1 MRMLH
6 LYIPNDTKCIKI
18 KGRKSVLVLLNCC
31 SYIINLCGRHNPIT
45 TMKIDPQYVLAPF
58 HKLLE
63 ECQNNVLM
71 GLRIVEKL
79 DKFPAPTQEE
89 LQFFQLSMGG
99 QVTGIA
105 NSKTL
110 FKKWVLVN
118 GFEDIHKCFRV
129 TLERLYI
136 LKTIDS
142 KIKSGETFKVEEVE
156 AELKV
161 KASNLYFDQLINSV
175 NSLFPEPLEYQRH
188 ILSFNNARN
197 CLVHTNGI
205 VTTRHC
211 NNPEKDNLT
220 ITGNR
225 FKMFFKRGEEET
237 LAEIGR
243 PGPENAALMLG
254 SEEFQIVFSKDKEIE
269 LNLKQ
274 FIDVLNTCVFVK
286 ADIGEM
292 LRNNCA

>member
-1 MRMLH
+1 
-6 LYIPNDTKCIKI
+6 
-18 KGRKSVLVLLNCC
+18 
-31 SYIINLCGRHNPIT
+31 
-45 TMKIDPQYVLAPF
+45 
-58 HKLLE
+58 
-63 ECQNNVLM
+63 M
-71 GLRIVEKL
+71 GLRITEKL
-79 DKFPAPTQEE
+79 DKFPEPTQEE
-89 LQFFQLSMGG
+89 LQFFQLSIGG
-99 QVTGIA
+99 QVTDIA
-105 NSKTL
+105 KSKML

-136 LKTIDS
+136 LKTIDN
-142 KIKSGETFKVEEVE
+142 KIKSSETLKIDEVE

-175 NSLFPEPLEYQRH
+175 NSLFSEPLRYQKD

-211 NNPEKDNLT
+211 NNREKDKLT

-225 FKMFFKRGEEET
+225 FKMFFKKGEDEII
-237 LAEIGR
+237 AELGK

-254 SEEFQIVFSKDKEIE
+254 AEEFQIEFYKDKAIE
-269 LNLKQ
+269 LDLKQ
-274 FIDVLNTCVFVK
+274 FLDILNTCVFVR
-286 ADIGEM
+286 ADIEEK
-292 LRNNCA
+292 LKKN

>member
-1 MRMLH
+1 M
-6 LYIPNDTKCIKI
+6 
-18 KGRKSVLVLLNCC
+18 
-31 SYIINLCGRHNPIT
+31 T
-45 TMKIDPQYVLAPF
+45 TMKLNPHYVLAPF
-58 HKLLE
+58 QNLLE

-71 GLRIVEKL
+71 GLRLVEKI
-79 DKFPAPTQEE
+79 DKFPEPTQEE
-89 LQFFQLSMGG
+89 LQFFQLSIGG
-99 QVTGIA
+99 QVTDIA
-105 NSKTL
+105 NSKSL

-136 LKTIDS
+136 LKSIDN
-142 KIKSGETFKVEEVE
+142 KLKSGEAFKAEDVE

-161 KASNLYFDQLINSV
+161 KASNLFFDQLVNSV
-175 NSLFPEPLEYQRH
+175 NSLMQEPLEYQKH

-205 VTTRHC
+205 LTTRHC
-211 NNPEKDNLT
+211 NNPEKDKLT
-220 ITGNR
+220 IIGNR

-237 LAEIGR
+237 IAEIGK

-254 SEEFQIVFSKDKEIE
+254 GEEFQIVFSKDEAIE

-274 FIDVLNTCVFVK
+274 FIDILSTCVFVK
-286 ADIGEM
+286 ADIAEK
-292 LRNNCA
+292 LKKNCA